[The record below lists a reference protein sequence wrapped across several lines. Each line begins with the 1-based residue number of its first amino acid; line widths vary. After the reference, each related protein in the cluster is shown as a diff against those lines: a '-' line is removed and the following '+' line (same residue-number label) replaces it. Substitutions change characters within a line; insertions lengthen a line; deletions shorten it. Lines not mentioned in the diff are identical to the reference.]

1 MWHDGGPG
9 TDIVP
14 QIDYST
20 DYYSELAIDR
30 IQGRDR
36 SRPFYMY
43 LACEPSNCLPHH
55 ASSDTIPLL
64 LRTDQAVHGPFQEPP
79 ESEQVQT
86 GGRHPWST
94 QVFASS
100 KLHDIVPRLLAVS
113 LTQRASAMMGH
124 IRAVSTPFLHPVSY
138 VYSSL
143 ALTQRASA
151 MLQCSTQWTRASR
164 T

>member
-100 KLHDIVPRLLAVS
+100 KLMHVPRLYRVA
-113 LTQRASAMMGH
+113 
-124 IRAVSTPFLHPVSY
+124 HPRSV
-138 VYSSL
+138 
-143 ALTQRASA
+143 SA

>member
-1 MWHDGGPG
+1 MGYLFGSQDYHHGGQPTQCTPSETCTYDMWHDGGPG

-30 IQGRDR
+30 IQGHDR

-55 ASSDTIPLL
+55 LTTGLRRL
-64 LRTDQAVHGPFQEPP
+64 LRADQAVHGPFQEPP

-86 GGRHPWST
+86 GGSHPWST

-100 KLHDIVPRLLAVS
+100 KLHVPAPHAFLICAHPCRSPEERPQCCSA
-113 LTQRASAMMGH
+113 QRS
-124 IRAVSTPFLHPVSY
+124 
-138 VYSSL
+138 
-143 ALTQRASA
+143 
-151 MLQCSTQWTRASR
+151 
-164 T
+164 

>member
-100 KLHDIVPRLLAVS
+100 KLHVPYLPR
-113 LTQRASAMMGH
+113 
-124 IRAVSTPFLHPVSY
+124 TPS
-138 VYSSL
+138 
-143 ALTQRASA
+143 
-151 MLQCSTQWTRASR
+151 
-164 T
+164 

>member
-1 MWHDGGPG
+1 MGYLFGSQDYHHGGQPTQCTPSETCTYDMWHDGGPG

-55 ASSDTIPLL
+55 ASSDTVPLL
-64 LRTDQAVHGPFQEPP
+64 LRRPGRARPVPGAARERAGADRRQTPLVH
-79 ESEQVQT
+79 T
-86 GGRHPWST
+86 G
-94 QVFASS
+94 
-100 KLHDIVPRLLAVS
+100 LRLK
-113 LTQRASAMMGH
+113 
-124 IRAVSTPFLHPVSY
+124 
-138 VYSSL
+138 
-143 ALTQRASA
+143 
-151 MLQCSTQWTRASR
+151 
-164 T
+164 